1 MTRLFPDTSPEAEAV
16 LINLLRQAPSW
27 RKFAMVAQ
35 LNQTVRTLAISG
47 LRQRYPDAAEP
58 EIRRRLADILLGPE
72 LAEKV
77 YGPLRTFEQP
87 GEETRTPPT
96 LSTADERIFG

>member
-16 LINLLRQAPSW
+16 LMGLLREAPSW
-27 RKFAMVAQ
+27 RKFAMVSQ

-47 LRQRYPDAAEP
+47 LRRRYPEAGEP

-72 LAEKV
+72 LAEQV
-77 YGPLRTFEQP
+77 YGPLGLVVP
-87 GEETRTPPT
+87 SGEEIRTTPAM
-96 LSTADERIFG
+96 SAADE